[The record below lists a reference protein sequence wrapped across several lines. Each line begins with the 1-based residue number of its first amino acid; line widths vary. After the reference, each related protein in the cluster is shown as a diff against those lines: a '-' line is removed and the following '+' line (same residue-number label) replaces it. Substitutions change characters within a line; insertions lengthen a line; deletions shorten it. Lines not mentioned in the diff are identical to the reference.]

1 MVSIFKSRISSIDC
15 LANGKSPYYHWQ
27 SPRASQCWFVPLK
40 PCRFEDNFN
49 ATKAISNLW
58 TMLIFLHSTANESW
72 STPTAAPAAL
82 HSDSNCLR
90 SAWKEGKKKTPHYS
104 HWMSNFQPSSSAS
117 VGDMWLY
124 ALHDKYFPASE
135 RLKVIDNVL
144 VVWLPSLDVCKTK
157 QIKFHFY
164 SISILLLFFFQPHR
178 SEQTFHRNQKGRK
191 LKNARKGRIW
201 RKRKTIPSAYNKS
214 NFALDMLLRIHTHDF
229 VVYQSISFFR
239 SFFFSFFEMG
249 FLFILST
256 CEHGNMVPKGG
267 WRRTGKR
274 VRERESRAIHIL
286 RKAQFP

>member
-1 MVSIFKSRISSIDC
+1 MNDANFPPLNCQWILIHPHCSSRSSSLRFKLFAKC
-15 LANGKSPYYHWQ
+15 LK
-27 SPRASQCWFVPLK
+27 R
-40 PCRFEDNFN
+40 RE
-49 ATKAISNLW
+49 
-58 TMLIFLHSTANESW
+58 
-72 STPTAAPAAL
+72 
-82 HSDSNCLR
+82 
-90 SAWKEGKKKTPHYS
+90 KKTPHYS

-239 SFFFSFFEMG
+239 SFFFFIFWNG
-249 FLFILST
+249 FLIYFKHMWT
-256 CEHGNMVPKGG
+256 WEHGSEG
-267 WRRTGKR
+267 WFEKNLEKS
-274 VRERESRAIHIL
+274 EREKAGQYIFCARRNFHNIQISHIWMHKFL
-286 RKAQFP
+286 LKCSAK